1 MGINSLSRTN
11 RGFGKK
17 STCLLGERA
26 SHVDRDRSR
35 HLRSQA
41 SPIAEE
47 MGPITLKD
55 STVLQAPSDDENTPG
70 LPSGALSSHPSF
82 GPIEYSSDADG
93 APGWPNADK
102 NAWRFG

>member
-1 MGINSLSRTN
+1 
-11 RGFGKK
+11 
-17 STCLLGERA
+17 
-26 SHVDRDRSR
+26 
-35 HLRSQA
+35 
-41 SPIAEE
+41 